1 MNAKILLILGHTFW
15 IFCLFSVAYGE
26 NFSNVIIITS
36 DELYGQAND
45 LADFYGQTI
54 PTEIYKVSDF
64 ENFSEFE
71 INFPGYSDDSLCAW
85 EGIKN
90 FEDAGKFNYTLA
102 KKIRK
107 FLSKQNSSYVIL
119 FGNATVIPPSYYYFD
134 KYYYD
139 PDDEYN
145 SWVPTDLFY
154 AVFDE
159 ENLTIKHSVGRIL
172 VNNEQEAS
180 AMVEKLKNYNR
191 TISKIALFGGKIFN
205 GDDEYMGEIS
215 ALHALQNLNLN
226 YTKFFETDGNF
237 TSSKLSDALNNYD
250 MVFHF
255 GHGSGVY
262 ACFSDYCIPG
272 NLGTN
277 SSAIFVSVACMNGA
291 YDSTIIPIW
300 NSYTKSFAESLLKND
315 SIAYVGGS
323 RVNYGSAGIFLNN
336 GSVDDYGVGDM
347 NEILEYFITSNKNTT
362 GKAYIDAYEGMKN
375 QGLDEYKLRTIMEFV
390 LLGSPLLK
398 FEKNTLNF
406 TKENLIVNISKNAR
420 KMTDAGNY
428 FGMYGTLP
436 VFYLNDTI
444 NISCSSSLNE
454 DAFIKVIYVD
464 NSYTIAS
471 GTNLLNFSPNT
482 KGLYLI
488 KCTNKDEKRF
498 YFKVEDNVTYGSIID
513 ATAGYYTPDNNNNSL
528 YDSFNV
534 VVRVN
539 ISESGIYRIYGS
551 IDIAGV
557 YVASTSNETY
567 LTKGINDVI
576 LCFDGKAIRNSK
588 KDGKFN
594 VNVEIYKDND
604 RQDKGTAC
612 CSPYYKYTQFESSA
626 SSFIKFSDIYE
637 YGTNI
642 TVDITKNGT
651 YIINGDI
658 YCNKSKVE
666 DVYYEKN
673 LTEGTQ
679 NVFIYFNK
687 GLAGNCQFN
696 ETKFS
701 FKNVNL
707 KFKESNE
714 LQDTRCVGF
723 ISKFGNLTCNK
734 VGDVNK
740 DNSVDVFDSVEILEY
755 LSGDKE
761 KYELNFCGDLNNN
774 GEVDLSDALDLMTK
788 ISTE

>member
-1 MNAKILLILGHTFW
+1 MNAKILLILGLTFG
-15 IFCLFSVAYGE
+15 IFCIFPVAYGE
-26 NFSNVIIITS
+26 NFSKVIIITS

-45 LADFYGQTI
+45 LANFYRQTI
-54 PTEIYKVSDF
+54 PVEIYKVGDF
-64 ENFSEFE
+64 ENFFEFE
-71 INFPGYSDDSLCAW
+71 INFPGYSDDSLCVW

-107 FLSKQNSSYVIL
+107 FLSQQNSSYVIL

-139 PDDEYN
+139 PYDGYN

-180 AMVEKLKNYNR
+180 AMVEKLKNYNK
-191 TISKIALFGGKIFN
+191 TISKIALFGGKLFD
-205 GDDEYMGEIS
+205 GDDEYIGEIS

-237 TSSKLSDALNNYD
+237 TSSKLSGALNNYD

-255 GHGSGVY
+255 GHGSGVS
-262 ACFSDYCIPG
+262 ACFSNDCTQG
-272 NLGTN
+272 NFNTN

-291 YDSTIIPIW
+291 YDSSIIPIW
-300 NSYTKSFAESLLKND
+300 GYYTKSFAENLLKKD
-315 SIAYVGGS
+315 SITYVGGS
-323 RVNYGSAGIFLNN
+323 RVNYGSAWIYIDN
-336 GSVDDYGVGDM
+336 GSVDDYYVGYM
-347 NEILEYFITSNKNTT
+347 NEILEYFMTSSKNTT
-362 GKAYIDAYEGMKN
+362 GEAYIDAYERMIN
-375 QGLDEYKLRTIMEFV
+375 AGLDMDRLRTIMEFV

-398 FEKNTLNF
+398 FEKNEINF
-406 TKENLIVNISKNAR
+406 TQENLTIDISENA
-420 KMTDAGNY
+420 KKTINSNY
-428 FGMYGTLP
+428 FGIYGTLP
-436 VFYLNDTI
+436 VFYINDTI

-464 NSYTIAS
+464 NSSTLKSEI
-471 GTNLLNFSPNT
+471 NLLNFSPNT

-498 YFKVEDNVTYGSIID
+498 YFKVENNVTYGSIID
-513 ATAGYYTPDNNNNSL
+513 TLANYYTPDNNHNLL

-534 VVRVN
+534 VVTVN
-539 ISESGIYRIYGS
+539 ISETGTYRIDGS
-551 IDIAGV
+551 IDVAGA
-557 YVASTSNETY
+557 YVSSTSNETY
-567 LTKGINDVI
+567 LTKGINNI
-576 LCFDGKAIRNSK
+576 TLSFDGKVIRNSK
-588 KDGKFN
+588 KEGNFN

-604 RQDKGTAC
+604 KQDKGTDL
-612 CSPYYKYTQFESSA
+612 CSSYYKCTQFESST
-626 SSFIKFSDIYE
+626 SSFINFLDIYE
-637 YGTNI
+637 YGVNVTL
-642 TVDITKNGT
+642 DITKNGAYT
-651 YIINGDI
+651 IEGDV
-658 YCNKSKVE
+658 YCNRNKVE
-666 DVYYEKN
+666 HIYYEKN
-673 LTEGTQ
+673 LTEGMQ
-679 NVFIYFNK
+679 NVFIYFSK
-687 GLAGNCQFN
+687 DMASNCKFN

-701 FKNVNL
+701 FKNVDL
-707 KFKESNE
+707 KFKDSNE
-714 LQDTRCVGF
+714 LHDKICVGY
-723 ISKFGNLTCNK
+723 ISKFQNLKCDK

-740 DNSVDVFDSVEILEY
+740 DNSIDIFDAVEILEY

-774 GEVDLSDALDLMTK
+774 GEVELSDVMDLMTK
-788 ISTE
+788 ISME